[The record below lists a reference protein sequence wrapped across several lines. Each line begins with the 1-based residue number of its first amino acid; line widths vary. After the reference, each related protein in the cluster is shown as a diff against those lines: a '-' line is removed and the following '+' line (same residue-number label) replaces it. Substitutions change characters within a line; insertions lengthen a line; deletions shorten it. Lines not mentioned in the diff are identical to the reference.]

1 MADTTLFEL
10 VSPEKLVISKNV
22 SMVVVPGAEGFFGV
36 LPRHTS
42 MLSTLAP
49 GVINVYEGDN
59 VTDSLFVVNGFAE
72 VTEERCTVLAE
83 EVLPVDDI
91 DTDEYEKQIESLKDE
106 ASRSEGG
113 SAEKIRKN
121 AKTGR
126 PLPAARPIQSKTG
139 RPRRTEK
146 PAGRPISA
154 SLFLHFTI
162 Y

>member
-10 VSPEKLVISKNV
+10 VSPEKLVMSKNV
-22 SMVVVPGAEGFFGV
+22 SMVVVPGAEGLFGV

-49 GVINVYEGDN
+49 GVINVYDGDN

-83 EVLPVDDI
+83 EVIPVDDI
-91 DTDEYEKQIESLKDE
+91 DTDKYEKQIEALKDE
-106 ASRSEGG
+106 ASLSESS

-121 AKTGR
+121 IEEREQILAAMIKAKN
-126 PLPAARPIQSKTG
+126 
-139 RPRRTEK
+139 
-146 PAGRPISA
+146 
-154 SLFLHFTI
+154 H
-162 Y
+162 

>member
-10 VSPEKLVISKNV
+10 VSPEKLDLSKNV
-22 SMVVVPGAEGFFGV
+22 SMVVVPGAEGLFGV

-83 EVLPVDDI
+83 EVIPVDDI
-91 DTDEYEKQIESLKDE
+91 DTDNYEKQIEALKDE
-106 ASRSEGG
+106 ASRSESN

-121 AKTGR
+121 IEEREQILAAMITAKN
-126 PLPAARPIQSKTG
+126 
-139 RPRRTEK
+139 
-146 PAGRPISA
+146 
-154 SLFLHFTI
+154 H
-162 Y
+162 